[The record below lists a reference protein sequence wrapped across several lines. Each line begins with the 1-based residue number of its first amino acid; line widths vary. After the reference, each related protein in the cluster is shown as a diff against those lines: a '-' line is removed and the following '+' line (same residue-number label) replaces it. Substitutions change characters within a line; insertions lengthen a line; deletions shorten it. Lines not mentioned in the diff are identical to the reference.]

1 MLSFRLTNLPNWRM
15 AGMTFESLLPLILFA
30 LVSTIT
36 PGGATTLATAS
47 GAHFGF
53 WRSIPV
59 MAGFAFGLGSM
70 AGAAAA
76 GLGSVLLAFPALQIA
91 MKILGSLYLL
101 WLALKIGRSGQP
113 NQASRMAKPTGFVAG
128 VWMLWHNPKG
138 WAMTMGAAASFA
150 MLASGPLTLAM
161 LLGLTFSV
169 MAAFS
174 LTLWCA
180 LGQLLARMLSASWQW
195 RALNLF
201 LACLLVAS
209 IIPMWRD

>member
-1 MLSFRLTNLPNWRM
+1 
-15 AGMTFESLLPLILFA
+15 MTIESLLPLVLFA

-53 WRSIPV
+53 RRSIPV
-59 MAGFAFGLGSM
+59 MAGFALGLGSM

-76 GLGSVLLAFPALQIA
+76 GLGGVLLAFPILQTA
-91 MKILGSLYLL
+91 MKTLGSLYLL
-101 WLALKIGRSGQP
+101 WLAIRIGRSGQP
-113 NQASRMAKPTGFVAG
+113 HNAGQTVRPTGFAAG

-150 MLASGPLTLAM
+150 MLASGPLTLAI
-161 LLGLTFSV
+161 LLSATFCL

-174 LTLWCA
+174 LAIWCA
-180 LGQLLARMLSASWQW
+180 LGQLLGRLLRAPWQW
-195 RALNLF
+195 RTLNICLS
-201 LACLLVAS
+201 CLLVVS

>member
-1 MLSFRLTNLPNWRM
+1 MSI
-15 AGMTFESLLPLILFA
+15 ESLLPLILFA

-53 WRSIPV
+53 RRSIPV
-59 MAGFAFGLGSM
+59 MAGFALGLGSM

-76 GLGSVLLAFPALQIA
+76 GLGGILLAFPALQIA
-91 MKILGSLYLL
+91 MKTLGSLYLI
-101 WLALKIGRSGQP
+101 WLAIRIGRSGQP
-113 NQASRMAKPTGFVAG
+113 HNGGQMARPTGFVAG

-150 MLASGPLTLAM
+150 MLASGPLTLAV
-161 LLGLTFSV
+161 LLGFTFGI

-174 LTLWCA
+174 LAIWCA
-180 LGQLLARMLSASWQW
+180 IGQVLSRLLSAPWQW
-195 RALNLF
+195 RALNLL
-201 LACLLVAS
+201 LACLLVLS
-209 IIPMWRD
+209 IIPMWRN

>member
-1 MLSFRLTNLPNWRM
+1 MSI
-15 AGMTFESLLPLILFA
+15 ESLLPLILFA

-53 WRSIPV
+53 RRSIPV
-59 MAGFAFGLGSM
+59 MAGFALGLGSM

-76 GLGSVLLAFPALQIA
+76 GLGGILLAFPALQIA
-91 MKILGSLYLL
+91 MKTLGSLYLI
-101 WLALKIGRSGQP
+101 WLAIRIGRSGQP
-113 NQASRMAKPTGFVAG
+113 HNGGQMARPTGFVAG

-150 MLASGPLTLAM
+150 MLASGPLTLAV
-161 LLGLTFSV
+161 LLGFTFGI

-174 LTLWCA
+174 LAIWCT
-180 LGQLLARMLSASWQW
+180 LGQVLSRLLSAPWQW
-195 RALNLF
+195 RALNLL
-201 LACLLVAS
+201 LACLLVLS
-209 IIPMWRD
+209 IIPMWRN

>member
-1 MLSFRLTNLPNWRM
+1 
-15 AGMTFESLLPLILFA
+15 MTIEPLLPLILFA

-53 WRSIPV
+53 RRSIPV

-76 GLGSVLLAFPALQIA
+76 GLGGVLLAFPVLQIA
-91 MKILGSLYLL
+91 MKTFGSLYLV
-101 WLALKIGRSGQP
+101 WLAIRIGKGGQP
-113 NQASRMAKPTGFVAG
+113 HNAGQMARPTGFVAG
-128 VWMLWHNPKG
+128 IWMLWHNPKG

-161 LLGLTFSV
+161 LLGCTFGV

-174 LTLWCA
+174 LALWCV
-180 LGQLLARMLSASWQW
+180 LGQLLARLLRAPWQW
-195 RALNLF
+195 RVLNIS
-201 LACLLVAS
+201 LACLLVIS
-209 IIPMWRD
+209 IIPMWRG